1 MLSRRN
7 VPSLLFSAVVAS
19 VVIVPWASDGLPGAR
34 DEHPLATTPMIVE
47 RPLTG
52 IGGGETIREVH
63 QQTPFS
69 MVAFTADDMTGT
81 SARVRAKQ
89 PDGSWGPWYEAE
101 ALDGVGEDSGTQCIL
116 PGRCAPA
123 RRTGTDPVFVG
134 RTTAVQI
141 AVKRPEGATP
151 TMPASEGKKPD
162 LGYVPANVEEPFAQ
176 NLNAV
181 LISPPQ
187 APVDVQSEPPTAV
200 TAPGQPPNIIGRA
213 QWGADESIK
222 CGNTVYDNGVRAG
235 VVHHTAGSND
245 YAPEDSAGIV
255 RSIYE
260 YHTRTLG
267 WCDIAYNALV
277 DKYGQVFE
285 GRAGGMTR
293 PVEGAATGGF
303 NQNTWGVAMI
313 GDFETVPP
321 TPIQLRTTGRLLG
334 WRLGLDH
341 VDPLGT
347 VALASAGGEFTF
359 VNKGAMVTLPTI
371 FTHRDV
377 GNTECPGNAAYA
389 AMPLLRETAARF
401 NAPPGPQDLAES
413 LRGGAIFLK
422 WASIGGDASPLG
434 APASPEASGEGS
446 ARYANFTK
454 GAMYWSPESGAE
466 PVTGAI
472 YDAWAS
478 LGFERGALGLPTS
491 AEIQEPQWIVQNFQH
506 GTLNFDRLKGTV
518 TRVIDGVPLELPN
531 PANPGLPVQLE
542 RFTPIDAG

>member
-1 MLSRRN
+1 VLSRRN
-7 VPSLLFSAVVAS
+7 VPSLLFSAMAAS
-19 VVIVPWASDGLPGAR
+19 VVILPWASDGMPGAG
-34 DEHPLATTPMIVE
+34 DERPLATTPMIVE

-52 IGGGETIREVH
+52 IGGGETVREVH
-63 QQTPFS
+63 QETPFS
-69 MVAFTADDMTGT
+69 MVALTADDMTGT

-101 ALDGVGEDSGTQCIL
+101 ALDGVGEDTKGS
-116 PGRCAPA
+116 P
-123 RRTGTDPVFVG
+123 GTDPVFVG

-141 AVKRPEGATP
+141 AVTRPEGATP
-151 TMPASEGKKPD
+151 TVPAPEGKKPD

-181 LISPPQ
+181 LISPPL
-187 APVDVQSEPPTAV
+187 APVDVAPLAAAV
-200 TAPGQPPNIIGRA
+200 DTPGQPPNIIGRP
-213 QWGADESIK
+213 QWGADEALK
-222 CGNTVYDNGVRAG
+222 CGTTVYDNGVRAG

-245 YAPEDSAGIV
+245 YTPEDSAGIV

-303 NQNTWGVAMI
+303 NPNTWGVAMI

-321 TPIQLRTTGRLLG
+321 SPIQLRTTGRLLG

-341 VDPLGT
+341 VDPLGAVT
-347 VALASAGGEFTF
+347 LASTGGEFTF
-359 VNKGAMVTLPTI
+359 VPKGTVVALPTI

-434 APASPEASGEGS
+434 APTSPEASGEGS

-491 AEIQEPQWIVQNFQH
+491 GEIQEPQWIVQNFQH
-506 GTLNFDRLKGTV
+506 GTLNFDRMKGTV
-518 TRVIDGVPLELPN
+518 TRVIDGVPVELPN
-531 PANPGLPVQLE
+531 PANPGMPVQLE

>member
-1 MLSRRN
+1 M
-7 VPSLLFSAVVAS
+7 LFSAVVAT
-19 VVIVPWASDGLPGAR
+19 VVMLPWALDGLPGDR
-34 DEHPLATTPMIVE
+34 EQPLATTPLIVE
-47 RPLTG
+47 HALTG
-52 IGGGETIREVH
+52 IGGGETVREVH
-63 QQTPFS
+63 QETPFS
-69 MVAFTADDMTGT
+69 LVALTADDLSGT
-81 SARVRAKQ
+81 SARVRAKK

-101 ALDGVGEDSGTQCIL
+101 TLDGVGDAPAQPCQP
-116 PGRCAPA
+116 PGRCALP
-123 RRTGTDPVFVG
+123 RKRGDPQHRTGTDPVFVG
-134 RTTAVQI
+134 RTTSVQI
-141 AVKRPEGATP
+141 AVTRPVGVAPTGPAPAGADGP
-151 TMPASEGKKPD
+151 G
-162 LGYVPANVEEPFAQ
+162 LGYVPANAEQPFAQ
-176 NLNAV
+176 DLNAV

-187 APVDVQSEPPTAV
+187 APVDVTFDPPEAATAP
-200 TAPGQPPNIIGRA
+200 PGQPPNIIGRA
-213 QWGADESIK
+213 QWGADEAMK
-222 CGNTVYDNGVRAG
+222 CGETVYDNGVRAG
-235 VVHHTAGSND
+235 IVHHTAGSND
-245 YAPEDSAGIV
+245 YLPEDSAGIV

-293 PVEGAATGGF
+293 PVEGAHTGGF

-313 GDFETVPP
+313 GDFDTDPP
-321 TPIQLRTTGRLLG
+321 TPIQLRNTGRLLG

-347 VALASAGGEFTF
+347 VALASAGGSFTKF
-359 VNKGAMVTLPTI
+359 AKGLVETLPTI

-377 GNTECPGNAAYA
+377 GNTDCPGDAAYA

-401 NAPPGPQDLAES
+401 NAPPGPQDLADS

-422 WASIGGDASPLG
+422 WASIGGDAGTLGSPT
-434 APASPEASGEGS
+434 SPEASGEGE
-446 ARYANFTK
+446 AKYANFQK

-491 AEIQEPQWIVQNFQH
+491 GEIQEPQWIVQNFQH
-506 GTLNFDRLKGTV
+506 GTLNFDREKGTV
-518 TRVIDGVPLELPN
+518 TRVIDGVPVELPN
-531 PANPGLPVQLE
+531 PVNPGPPVQLE